1 MAFATASDLEVRLKR
16 TFDSPTAAQVNALL
30 DDATAALVE
39 DVLGGNQVVQG
50 TTTASFNL
58 PAGERTIVLPQQPV
72 RSVTTVLVE
81 GDTVSGWVVRGG
93 RLILACPVRPRELY
107 DVVRTVAVDSVQV
120 TVTWLHGV
128 PTVPAELK
136 AWCMVLGAQALAM
149 LESPTGSLTPGAVA
163 STRIDDFSVSY
174 AQGAAGGAAAA
185 APGLVVPDAVRE
197 RLGARWGVGAFVTPV
212 AP

>member
-1 MAFATASDLEVRLKR
+1 MAFATSAELAVRLKR
-16 TFDSPTAAQVNALL
+16 TFDTATAAQVDALL
-30 DDATAALVE
+30 EDATAALVD
-39 DVLGGNQVVQG
+39 DVLGGNMVVQG
-50 TTTASFNL
+50 TTTAVFNV
-58 PAGERTIVLPQQPV
+58 PEGERTIVLPQQPV
-72 RSVTTVLVE
+72 RSVTTVLVD
-81 GDTVSGWVVRGG
+81 GVGVTGWAVRGG
-93 RLILACPVRPRELY
+93 RLILPGPARAVELY
-107 DVVRTVAVDSVQV
+107 DVVRPVLVDSVQV

-136 AWCMVLGAQALAM
+136 SWCMVLGAQALAM
-149 LESPTGSLTPGAVA
+149 LEGPTGSLTPGAVA
-163 STRIDDFSVSY
+163 ATRIDDFSVSY